1 MGEIN
6 AFAGS
11 TLTIC
16 LNPETS
22 CPDGPFETPSFF
34 VKLWFSRTSGKS
46 LVESRNAGGTG
57 VSATLAGPPPPS
69 IRLKVATTRTR
80 TSRRAPGTAGT
91 LNVFA
96 VSRELAHPLRRD
108 ERGSRTGTVQTT
120 DRAPQTGELT
130 TPSAIHKQPKSGK
143 QNEQRCIH
151 AEDQPPSTRAVELEA
166 CRSLVEASRRTSRQR
181 CVRFVAR
188 VAGLPRSPHLD
199 SPRLQCRLPTA
210 LRI

>member
-1 MGEIN
+1 MGEIH
-6 AFAGS
+6 ALAGS

-16 LNPETS
+16 LNLETS
-22 CPDGPFETPSFF
+22 CPVGPFEIPSFF
-34 VKLWFSRTSGKS
+34 VKSSSWRTHGKS
-46 LVESRNAGGTG
+46 LVESRNAGATG
-57 VSATLAGPPPPS
+57 VPTTLDGQPPPS
-69 IRLKVATTRTR
+69 IRLKVATTRAR
-80 TSRRAPGTAGT
+80 TTRRAPGTPGT
-91 LNVFA
+91 PNVFA
-96 VSRELAHPLRRD
+96 VLRELAHPLHRD

-166 CRSLVEASRRTSRQR
+166 CRSLVEASRRASRRR